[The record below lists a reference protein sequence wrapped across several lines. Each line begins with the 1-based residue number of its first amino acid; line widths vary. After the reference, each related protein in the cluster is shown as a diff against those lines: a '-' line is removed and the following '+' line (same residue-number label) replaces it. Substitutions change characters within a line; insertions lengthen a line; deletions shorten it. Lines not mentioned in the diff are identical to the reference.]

1 MVKKYNDLNTKFE
14 PFKFAEAIKN
24 KTPQTITLSEI
35 TYLGKRNAYA
45 YGLGTAFCPCCN
57 GVRYHTCDITVPIR
71 VLEYNCTTGDKY
83 ICLDGTHRIN
93 RVKDSNG
100 QTIQAYVFTESELE
114 NLVVTPPLWKS
125 PL

>member
-1 MVKKYNDLNTKFE
+1 MVRKYSDLNKRFE
-14 PFKFAEAIKN
+14 SIKFAEAIKN

-35 TYLGKRNAYA
+35 TYLGKRNNAL
-45 YGLGTAFCPCCN
+45 GIGTAFCPCCM

-83 ICLDGTHRIN
+83 IAFDGTHRIN
-93 RVKDSNG
+93 RVKDSNS

-114 NLVVTPPLWKS
+114 NLVETPPLWKS